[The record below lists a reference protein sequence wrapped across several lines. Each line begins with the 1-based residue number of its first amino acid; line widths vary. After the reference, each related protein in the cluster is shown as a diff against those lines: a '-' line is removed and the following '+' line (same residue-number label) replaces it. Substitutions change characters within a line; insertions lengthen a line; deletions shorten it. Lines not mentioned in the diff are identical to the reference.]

1 MDLGLNGKTAFVLGA
16 SGGLGGAIAETL
28 AREGSNVILAG
39 RNTEVLEA
47 TVARLQ
53 PQVSGK
59 LTAMPVDLADVAS
72 VDTAVTALTADH
84 QIDIVVLNGGGP
96 KPGPMAQLD
105 TEDLLSQVRPMVE
118 SPIRIATALLP
129 GMRERKW
136 GRILTVLSS
145 GVVQPI
151 PNLGLSN
158 TLRLSLVGWM
168 KTLSAEVAGDGVT
181 INGLIPGRI
190 HTARVDQLD
199 LAAAKR
205 TGKTP
210 QEVAAASRAT
220 IPAGRYG
227 DPQEF
232 ADAAAFLCS
241 SKAGYITGTSLRVDG
256 GLVRGL

>member
-1 MDLGLNGKTAFVLGA
+1 MDLGLKGRTAFVLGA
-16 SGGLGGAIAETL
+16 SSGLGEAIAETL
-28 AREGSNVILAG
+28 AREGANVILAA
-39 RNTEVLEA
+39 RNSDALEA

-53 PQVSGK
+53 PQSDGN
-59 LTAMPVDLADVAS
+59 LTAMPVDLADAAS
-72 VDTAVTALTADH
+72 VDRAIIALKADH
-84 QIDIVVLNGGGP
+84 QVDIVVLNGGGP
-96 KPGPMAQLD
+96 KPGPMAQLETD
-105 TEDLLSQVRPMVE
+105 DLVSLVRPMVE
-118 SPIRIATALLP
+118 SPIRIATALLA

-136 GRILTVLSS
+136 GRILTLLSS

-181 INGLIPGRI
+181 VNGLIPGRI

-210 QEVAAASRAT
+210 QQVAAASLAT

-256 GLVRGL
+256 GLVRSL